1 MPRAR
6 RVATVRSMVRMVLVI
21 AVLGVTF
28 VLLRE
33 RIMTSG
39 SAAPVQATVDTSRVP
54 KEFRSLLAYRPDPA
68 AILSSRGALPGL
80 GVIRR
85 LAGHGDEKPAT
96 DRTRPFGNVGSRS
109 DVRQVQRHI
118 RRDIEA
124 LNRLSEMDGVTA
136 PQAERTL
143 ELVYSAATL
152 RALGPGGRQ
161 AFAARVAGTTH
172 ASQKIKVLDF
182 DGVFVAGDRA
192 LAQVVYRLSIR
203 APSGRFEARSPATWT
218 VTLAREGGRW
228 RFVRGIETA

>member
-1 MPRAR
+1 MPRTR
-6 RVATVRSMVRMVLVI
+6 LVATVRVMVRMVLVI
-21 AVLGVTF
+21 AVLGVAF

-39 SAAPVQATVDTSRVP
+39 SAAPVQATIDTSRVP

-68 AILSSRGALPGL
+68 AILASRGALPGL

-85 LAGHGDEKPAT
+85 LAGHGDEKPVT
-96 DRTRPFGNVGSRS
+96 DQARPFGNVGSRS
-109 DVRQVQRHI
+109 DVRQVQHHI
-118 RRDIEA
+118 RRDIAA
-124 LNRLSEMDGVTA
+124 LNRLSEMDGVTPA
-136 PQAERTL
+136 QAERTL
-143 ELVYSAATL
+143 ELVYSGATL
-152 RALGPGGRQ
+152 SALGPDGRQ

-182 DGVFVAGDRA
+182 DGVFVAGNRA

-203 APSGRFEARSPATWT
+203 APSGRFVARSPATWT
-218 VTLAREGGRW
+218 VTLAREDGRW